1 MQRSHS
7 TQSDGVREVR
17 SRLVS
22 FFGPDGSGKTTQAKM
37 LAEHLGARGV
47 KVRLAWIRSKHT
59 LAYLVLSAMRRCS
72 PGSVVMSPGGGVMR
86 IKGVGGRSWALLEFL
101 SLAPLVLLRVYLPL
115 ISGRVVIAERF
126 LVDSIVAIAYTLG
139 DASFD
144 TSREAR
150 LMLAMIPRNSV
161 LIHLD
166 SDYEEITRRRGG
178 YSDPP
183 DFVRFQRVMYDK
195 LSKRLRA
202 AKIDTGRAPVEE
214 TFSLVLSAAGV
225 ARASS

>member
-1 MQRSHS
+1 
-7 TQSDGVREVR
+7 
-17 SRLVS
+17 
-22 FFGPDGSGKTTQAKM
+22 
-37 LAEHLGARGV
+37 
-47 KVRLAWIRSKHT
+47 
-59 LAYLVLSAMRRCS
+59 
-72 PGSVVMSPGGGVMR
+72 
-86 IKGVGGRSWALLEFL
+86 
-101 SLAPLVLLRVYLPL
+101 L
-115 ISGRVVIAERF
+115 ICGRVVIAESF

-150 LMLAMIPRNSV
+150 LMLSMIPRNSV

-166 SDYEEITRRRGG
+166 SDYEEITKRRGG

-183 DFVRFQRVMYDK
+183 DFVRFQREMYER

-202 AKIDTGRAPVEE
+202 AKIDTGTEPVEE

-225 ARASS
+225 APSVGLNSRTEQSSC